1 MLSARNA
8 TCLGLAAL
16 FALGLLHVAL
26 YWFYQPDDAFIYAV
40 YVKNWVAGN
49 GMTFNGER
57 VEGFSSVSWTWLS
70 ALLARCGA
78 EPLQAAKA
86 LGLASYLATAAL
98 LLHLHRR
105 FEGSVQ
111 AGPRLALLAMFVA
124 FPLLALWAPAAMEG
138 IFFALLLVASCYAC
152 FLAGETGR
160 VRHFA
165 LAGLVFGGLALTRPE
180 GGAFFGALLVY
191 AASRALRGRP
201 VSARGLLAA
210 ALVFA
215 GVLGLLLLWR
225 YRLFGE
231 LLPTTVSAKTGD
243 LATQVAEGLR
253 YVTRFATD
261 YGYLLLPYLA
271 ATALLLRRGGNP
283 GWWAW
288 IVFIHVGGYL
298 AFNLLVG
305 GDWMIGYR
313 FLMPVA
319 PLMIGICALALT
331 GLPRAAGLLAVAF
344 VGYSLWLST
353 QLYAEARTER
363 MATEWDVVMGKRIAE
378 MALPPDSRIA
388 VVDAGAIPYYSG
400 LPTIDMVGL
409 NNRHISQ
416 LPGGFMQKW
425 DNDYVLSLAPRV
437 IQLHTYREPSTDE
450 VLPSPDFRGSQL
462 LFYTQA
468 FQRWYDLDPASY
480 IPHLFVRRAT
490 PRPAG
495 EGRFA
500 FEADG
505 QLSADRSSLR
515 LRLKKTGAESW
526 TRVIDDLHTVGW
538 QVSVVDNAGA
548 DMRHIFLPLD
558 RPLAQGET
566 VTVDVPLAA
575 VGEGAY
581 RVLACPMFNP
591 TVRFPQ
597 CNDGFAVD
605 LPLGGGEA
613 AVSGTLGFADPR
625 LSFQNWSTPEP
636 THRWTLGT
644 ASELAFGVQDV
655 AALKGELGLELTV
668 LGQQAVELWLN
679 GTRVFSGSIDGE
691 QRIDLQHVPYRE
703 GRNVVRILT
712 PDARAP
718 NVADER
724 MLGVALRTIRIE

>member
-8 TCLGLAAL
+8 TFLGLAIL
-16 FALGLLHVAL
+16 FALGLLHVVL

-40 YVKNWVAGN
+40 YMKNWAAGN
-49 GMTFNGER
+49 GLTFNGER
-57 VEGFSSVSWTWLS
+57 VEGFSSVSWTWLG
-70 ALLARCGA
+70 AWLAGLGA

-98 LLHLHRR
+98 LLRIQGR
-105 FEGSVQ
+105 FEDAFQPV
-111 AGPRLALLAMFVA
+111 PRLALLAMFVS

-138 IFFALLLVASCYAC
+138 VFFALLLVASCYAC
-152 FLAGETGR
+152 FLAFETGR
-160 VRHFA
+160 ARHFA
-165 LAGLVFGGLALTRPE
+165 VAGLLFGGLALTRPE
-180 GGAFFGALLVY
+180 GGAFFGAVGVY
-191 AASRALRGRP
+191 AASRALGGRQ
-201 VSARGLLAA
+201 VSGRGLLAA
-210 ALVFA
+210 ALVFGSVV
-215 GVLGLLLLWR
+215 GVLLLWR
-225 YRLFGE
+225 YRLFGA
-231 LLPTTVSAKTGD
+231 LWPTTVSAKTGD
-243 LATQVAEGLR
+243 LSTQVTEGAR
-253 YVTRFATD
+253 YVARFAAD

-271 ATALLLRRGGNP
+271 ATALLLRRGGQP

-288 IVFIHVGGYL
+288 IVFIHVGGYV

-319 PLMIGICALALT
+319 PLMIGICALALG
-331 GLPRAAGLLAVAF
+331 GLPRAAGLLALGFA
-344 VGYSLWLST
+344 GYSVWLST

-378 MALPPDSRIA
+378 MGLPADSPIA
-388 VVDAGAIPYYSG
+388 VVDAGAIPYFSG
-400 LPTIDMVGL
+400 LPTLDMVGL
-409 NNRHISQ
+409 NNRHISR

-425 DNDYVLSLAPRV
+425 DNDYVLSQRPRV

-462 LFYTQA
+462 LFYTQE

-480 IPHLFVRRAT
+480 IPHLFVRRTT
-490 PRPAG
+490 PRPPG

-500 FEADG
+500 FEAEG
-505 QLSADRSSLR
+505 RLSADRSNLR
-515 LRLKKTGAESW
+515 LWLKKTGAESW
-526 TRVIDDLHTVGW
+526 TRVIDDQHTVGW

-548 DMRHIFLPLD
+548 DMRHVFLPLD

-644 ASELAFGVQDV
+644 ASELAFGVRDV
-655 AALKGELGLELTV
+655 AALKGELGLELTA

-679 GTRVFSGSIDGE
+679 GTRVYGGQIDGE

-703 GRNVVRILT
+703 GRNVMRILT